1 MRKRKTIV
9 SIILAGMILISL
21 SLTPAIA
28 STGKININTAT
39 KAELVTLKFVGDKIA
54 QKIIEHRKATPFEKP
69 KDIMKI
75 KGVGQKVFD
84 SNKMRI
90 VVKK

>member
-1 MRKRKTIV
+1 MNAKKAIASLVVTGMLLV
-9 SIILAGMILISL
+9 LCLAS
-21 SLTPAIA
+21 AVA

-39 KAELVTLKFVGDKIA
+39 KQELVTLKYVGDKIA
-54 QKIIEHRKATPFEKP
+54 QKIIDYRKTTPFKSP
-69 KDIMKI
+69 ADIMNV

-90 VVKK
+90 VVQKE